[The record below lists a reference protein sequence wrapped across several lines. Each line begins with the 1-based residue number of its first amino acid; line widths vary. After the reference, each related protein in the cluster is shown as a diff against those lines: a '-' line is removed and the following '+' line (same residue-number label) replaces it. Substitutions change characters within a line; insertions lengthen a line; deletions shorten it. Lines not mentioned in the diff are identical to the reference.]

1 MTASTTAKDTGTMPR
16 PIRVPTDLWAEFG
29 GVAAQLG
36 TNRTALILDFMR
48 WMARH
53 PGAKL
58 PKRPEVP
65 PAEVSA

>member
-1 MTASTTAKDTGTMPR
+1 MTTTAKDNSTMPR
-16 PIRVPTDLWAEFG
+16 PIRVPVDLWEEFG
-29 GVAAQLG
+29 DVAKGLG
-36 TNRTALILDFMR
+36 SDRTKLILDFMR

-65 PAEVSA
+65 PAGSS

>member
-1 MTASTTAKDTGTMPR
+1 MTATAKDSSTMPR
-16 PIRVPTDLWAEFG
+16 PIRVPVSLWEEFG
-29 GVAAQLG
+29 EVARQVG
-36 TNRTALILDFMR
+36 SDRTKLILEFMR

-65 PAEVSA
+65 SAASS